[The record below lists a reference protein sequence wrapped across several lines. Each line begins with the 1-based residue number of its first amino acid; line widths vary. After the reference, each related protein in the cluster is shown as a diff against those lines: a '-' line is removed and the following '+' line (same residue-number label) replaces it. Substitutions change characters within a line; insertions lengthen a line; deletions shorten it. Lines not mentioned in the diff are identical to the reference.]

1 MRIRMVTRTVKTYTV
16 KAMVTDIIEAS
27 VKYQYVVIT
36 GECDLKT
43 LTKKVKSKVE
53 EEAGIVF
60 TAIVD
65 TEVEEKVYGM
75 PEEEFMLYAKE
86 VTR

>member
-16 KAMVTDIIEAS
+16 KAMVTNIIEAS

-43 LTKKVKSKVE
+43 LTKKVKAKVE
-53 EEAGIVF
+53 EENGIVF

-65 TEVEEKVYGM
+65 TKVTEQVYGM
-75 PEEEFMLYAKE
+75 PEEEFMLHAKE

>member
-1 MRIRMVTRTVKTYTV
+1 MRIRMITRTVKTYTV
-16 KAMVTDIIEAS
+16 KAMVTDVVEAS

-65 TEVEEKVYGM
+65 TEVAEQVYGM

>member
-1 MRIRMVTRTVKTYTV
+1 MRVRMVTRTVKTYTV
-16 KAMVTDIIEAS
+16 KVMVTDIIEAS
-27 VKYQYVVIT
+27 VKYQYVVRT

-43 LTKKVKSKVE
+43 LTKKVKAKVE

-86 VTR
+86 VAR